1 MPLLPKSKSGQ
12 LVDLLRNRL
21 ATGDWQD
28 QLPPERLLAEE
39 YLVSRTTLRRALAA
53 LVRGGQLSPANSTR
67 SGCKPTGARSRRGAV
82 TTTHAVLLTPSL
94 AGVPVLLEQLA
105 FLRER
110 LGPAGIRVQTA
121 EAGAL
126 VNQKSPDAGLKR
138 MVAGRP
144 GAMWIL
150 HRMPAAVQRFFAGT
164 GVPTVIFGSSFEEAG
179 LPSIDVD
186 FTVVARHAVGLCMAR
201 GLHRLTLLLHRTNLA
216 GDELIVE
223 AVARELRRHNA
234 PPPRILRHDFNRA
247 RLIDTLDATMVPANS
262 RGDALLISSQHHLL
276 TTHSHLLRR
285 GIRFPADL
293 SLLYLSNDPVI
304 ECLSPLPCRYDSGTE
319 LVRKLAAA
327 VTNLAAGIPVTSVRV
342 LPKLRMGETLRPR

>member
-1 MPLLPKSKSGQ
+1 MPLPPKSKSGQ
-12 LVDLLRNRL
+12 LVDLLRCRL

-39 YLVSRTTLRRALAA
+39 YLVSRTTLRHALAA
-53 LVRGGQLSPANSTR
+53 LVNGGQLSPAHSTR
-67 SGCKPTGARSRRGAV
+67 SGCKPTGARPGRGVSAK
-82 TTTHAVLLTPSL
+82 THVVMLTPSL

-110 LGPAGIRVQTA
+110 LGPAGIRVQTT

-126 VNQKSPDAGLKR
+126 VNQKSPEAGLKR
-138 MVAGRP
+138 LLAGRP

-150 HRMPAAVQRFFAGT
+150 HRMPAAVQRFFARS
-164 GVPTVIFGSSFEEAG
+164 GVPVVIFGSSFVADS

-186 FTVVARHAVGLCMAR
+186 FPVVARHAVGLCMAR

-216 GDELIVE
+216 GDELIVKT
-223 AVARELRRHNA
+223 VARELQLHHA

-247 RLIDTLDATMVPANS
+247 RLIDTLDATMIPPKS
-262 RGDALLISSQHHLL
+262 RGDAFLISSQHHLL

-285 GIRFPADL
+285 GIRFPEDL
-293 SLLYLSNDPVI
+293 SLVYLSNDPVI
-304 ECLSPLPCRYDSGTE
+304 ECLSPLPCRYDSGSE
-319 LVRKLAAA
+319 LIRKLASA
-327 VTNLAAGIPVTSVRV
+327 VSNLADGIPATSVRV